1 MECFTHGKQLEC
13 PECPPFGKRKDRR
26 HQLEV
31 LSINYSGSGTDVGA
45 CPECGKAY
53 SISYKVD
60 VMEPCPSWNIP
71 SRVEVEEKDRERKE
85 ASEKAVNQRDL
96 IEYERLKKKFGEI
109 TDVCPNRK

>member
-13 PECPPFGKRKDRR
+13 PDCPPFGKRNRR
-26 HQLEV
+26 HGLAV

-60 VMEPCPSWNIP
+60 KMETCPDWNIP
-71 SRVEVEEKDRERKE
+71 SRVQQEETDREREE
-85 ASEKAVNQRDL
+85 ASKNAVNKRDL
-96 IEYERLKKKFGEI
+96 AEFDRLKKKFG
-109 TDVCPNRK
+109 DK

>member
-1 MECFTHGKQLEC
+1 MECFTHGEQIEC
-13 PECPPFGKRKDRR
+13 PDCPPWGKRKDRR

-60 VMEPCPSWNIP
+60 KMEPCPDWNIP
-71 SRVEVEEKDRERKE
+71 SKVDLEEEERIATEIRDCEIVEQDR
-85 ASEKAVNQRDL
+85 L
-96 IEYERLKKKFGEI
+96 EYERLKKKLG
-109 TDVCPNRK
+109 DKGVNV